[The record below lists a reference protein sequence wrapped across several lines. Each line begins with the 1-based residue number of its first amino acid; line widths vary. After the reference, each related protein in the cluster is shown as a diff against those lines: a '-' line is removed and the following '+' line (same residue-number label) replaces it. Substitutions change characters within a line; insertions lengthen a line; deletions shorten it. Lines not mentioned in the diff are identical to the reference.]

1 MALTRKMLEALGVEE
16 RAVEQ
21 IIDAHIEVV
30 NGLKDKLKEAEEN
43 AKKYADA
50 QKELEALQKDD
61 YKSKYEKEHAEYE
74 TYKKSVA
81 EKETKTA
88 KEQAVRAYFESKGI
102 TGANLEIAMRG
113 VTEEMTSL
121 ELDGGK
127 IKDTKSLDDLVG
139 GTYAGLV
146 VKTGKQGAKTPTPQ
160 GGSTGGSVLSREE
173 IMKIKDTSERQKAW
187 AEYLTKGKN

>member
-16 RAVEQ
+16 KAIEQ

-30 NGLKDKLKEAEEN
+30 NGLKDKLKAAEED
-43 AKKYADA
+43 AGKYADA
-50 QKELEALQKDD
+50 KKELDGLKTGD

-74 TYKKSVA
+74 AYKKSVA

-88 KEQAVRAYFESKGI
+88 KEQAVRAFFEAKGI
-102 TGANLEIAMRG
+102 TGTNLDIAMRG
-113 VTEEMTSL
+113 VTAEL
-121 ELDGGK
+121 EQLEIADGK

-139 GTYAGLV
+139 GTFAGLV
-146 VKTGKQGAKTPTPQ
+146 TKTSKQGAKTPNPQ
-160 GGSTGGSVLSREE
+160 NNAGGSVLSREE

-187 AEYLTKGKN
+187 AEYITKGGKM